1 MGFTFC
7 SEDLFMAR
15 AQDKYQRKFYSKRSS
30 SSVSTSET
38 DSQAVGS
45 DSQEATLA
53 AALEPGSLPA
63 ASASSAGAA
72 NQPLPSYSEPSDW
85 ASPCSCLQ
93 PQLATQASASSSS
106 APEDRLPS
114 APAQPD
120 FLKDLHLPLER
131 PDLQKL
137 LDSDSESGLEAPF
150 DPALRTARQVLQV
163 RSPGILAVPSAGPFR
178 QPAPAAT
185 SLPVTVPW
193 NHRMVPAPT
202 DVEEIDSGSDDMG
215 PLDHDHVYLPGYGLE
230 DAPRVYPMGADF
242 GTPSSGAHYAAPCD
256 SQMGQAI
263 AAPSLPPTPEDA
275 RPEVIQYM
283 VDRLSAKA
291 DELAAA
297 AERAQEAE
305 EARRHQTL
313 LDNLAYLEKVH
324 RQNLEEI
331 ASSASSTGATCADTQ
346 IDSPSEFG
354 FADTLV
360 VESDDDFV
368 EPTQKLFPD
377 DAEQAVASVGQL
389 QFVYMSSF

>member
-1 MGFTFC
+1 
-7 SEDLFMAR
+7 MAR

-38 DSQAVGS
+38 DGQAVGS

-53 AALEPGSLPA
+53 AALEPGSLPP
-63 ASASSAGAA
+63 ASASAAAA

-114 APAQPD
+114 APVRPD
-120 FLKDLHLPLER
+120 FLKDLHLPMER
-131 PDLQKL
+131 TELQKL

-150 DPALRTARQVLQV
+150 DPALMTARQVLQV

-242 GTPSSGAHYAAPCD
+242 GTSSSGAHYAAPCD

-275 RPEVIQYM
+275 RPEVMKYM

-297 AERAQEAE
+297 EERAE
-305 EARRHQTL
+305 EARERETL
-313 LDNLAYLEKVH
+313 LGNIAFSEKVH
-324 RQNLEEI
+324 RLRLEEI
-331 ASSASSTGATCADTQ
+331 ASSTGATCADTQ

-377 DAEQAVASVGQL
+377 DAEQAVASVGHL
-389 QFVYMSSF
+389 QFIYVLFVKVMLFICVYILSHALQI